1 LNGREGPLWRNIG
14 AIVGSPQLFGSWN
27 GKISS
32 VNCHRIGTFQTPSK
46 WVALCKNGTGTSE
59 NPTTDADVLDLL
71 IFYPEQFRRA
81 F

>member
-1 LNGREGPLWRNIG
+1 LE
-14 AIVGSPQLFGSWN
+14 AWN
-27 GKISS
+27 GGI
-32 VNCHRIGTFQTPSK
+32 VDEFDGIGTFQTPSK
-46 WVALCKNGTGTSE
+46 CVALCKNGTGTSE

>member
-1 LNGREGPLWRNIG
+1 MYPAHGPATLSSAGTSLASALLQTLSFIPREGSLQKRDR
-14 AIVGSPQLFGSWN
+14 
-27 GKISS
+27 
-32 VNCHRIGTFQTPSK
+32 HER
-46 WVALCKNGTGTSE
+46 